1 MVNCCSIID
10 GLWRTIKFSSSLTFN
25 TRGSPLAPVL
35 TVSLNVF
42 VVWIDIERRVAWIL

>member
-10 GLWRTIKFSSSLTFN
+10 GLWRTIEFSSSLT

-35 TVSLNVF
+35 TVSLHEF
-42 VVWIDIERRVAWIL
+42 VDWMDIERRVAWIL